1 MARTR
6 CDDVEYRI
14 VEAPAPAR
22 PRRGRRWA
30 IGGAAAVFVAAG
42 LAAGAATSGSAARK
56 GAPPVPRA
64 WHDVAH
70 MHYGAAGIPP
80 PGVGT
85 SPEPA
90 RRGAS

>member
-1 MARTR
+1 MARVR
-6 CDDVEYRI
+6 CDDVDYRI

-30 IGGAAAVFVAAG
+30 IGAAAVIVAGG
-42 LAAGAATSGSAARK
+42 LAAATTSSGSAARK

-64 WHDVAH
+64 GHDVAH